1 MRQTSATKQPSAGS
15 AQPGPRRTGGPPAGR
30 LNPHAR
36 KLVDDMNVA
45 RRLLDRL
52 LLAEHGARGG
62 GDPKDPAF
70 HARLADEAR
79 RLVAARAPR
88 IVDEWH
94 AEMQQKLEAMP
105 PSVGAPASYYKTEL
119 VRAIGAFLL
128 DASRR
133 AGEPANRTNP
143 TNPTNPSNPSNPG
156 PPPIYSAD
164 APPPHQLN
172 FGAPQRRLT
181 FAAR

>member
-1 MRQTSATKQPSAGS
+1 
-15 AQPGPRRTGGPPAGR
+15 
-30 LNPHAR
+30 
-36 KLVDDMNVA
+36 MNVA